1 MRNVEGGFTM
11 RRASVETVN
20 HRGPKV
26 LRVDRRNFRNP
37 DLSARRFKASSV
49 QVARSPVA
57 QSMFSKA
64 MRSVLDLKDN
74 IGVLLISTR

>member
-49 QVARSPVA
+49 QVADRQS

-64 MRSVLDLKDN
+64 MRSALDLKDS